1 MIYTDFS
8 DLFRYFGISENLD
21 TALSFLKKCDLK
33 TLVHGRNEVDEEKV
47 YINRFDYETLPFAE
61 TFFEA
66 HEEYADIHLLLSGEE
81 NIGVSEPGV
90 LRETE
95 RDPETDFIGYEGEIE
110 SLCRMTPEK
119 ILIAFPGEAH
129 MVKMQRSGPVKV
141 EKAVVKVKF

>member
-21 TALSFLKKCDLK
+21 TALSFLQKCDLK
-33 TLVHGRNEVDEEKV
+33 TLVHGRNEVDGEKV

-81 NIGVSEPGV
+81 NIGVSEPAFSEKQDGIRRRILSV
-90 LRETE
+90 TRE
-95 RDPETDFIGYEGEIE
+95 
-110 SLCRMTPEK
+110 K
-119 ILIAFPGEAH
+119 
-129 MVKMQRSGPVKV
+129 
-141 EKAVVKVKF
+141 